1 MHEAFREN
9 FVFLYQA
16 QRIPAITLEGGARL
30 FDSWSLTPAF
40 KGVAS
45 VLCA

>member
-1 MHEAFREN
+1 MHEAFLKN
-9 FVFLYQA
+9 FVFLYRA

-30 FDSWSLTPAF
+30 FDSWSLTPPF

-45 VLCA
+45 LLYA